1 MSSPRATLASTH
13 IPAIDGLRAVAV
25 FAVLL
30 YHLGVKWLPGGF
42 LGVDLFFVISGYVIT
57 RVILDSI
64 QSANGLDLREFYYGR
79 VRRLYPGLLLL
90 IMVTTVLAATI
101 APDAIRRIVQDVPYV
116 LTGTN
121 NWHLV
126 AIHQDYFQTVGRAP
140 MLQHTWSLAVEAQ
153 FYLIWPITLVAIWKR
168 YGKGRIARVALAI
181 AMISGAALFAF
192 SLQLDNATAGRISHI
207 YFGSDTHSLGLFL
220 GAALGVS
227 WIPQNLTGAISKRA
241 QDFIDGIGMFGLFGI
256 LCTFLFI
263 SESNATLYRL
273 AFPLAGI
280 FGCATLISIV
290 HPASRFAPILS
301 TRPLLWIGQ
310 RSYGIYLW
318 HWVIFQV
325 TRPSIDLAGSEIALD
340 LARTL
345 LVLICADI
353 SLRYIEI
360 PIRRG
365 TVQNWLRGM
374 KYRRKIMRRR
384 QRIFVATC
392 LSLAI
397 AITSGATATAWYRD
411 THTTIVAKNE
421 LTLVPSQ
428 INTAKAGLWVTG
440 DSVILGIRSKLAK
453 TQDIA
458 LINARIGR
466 QLPELI
472 DAVKTDQPMVA
483 HATVVLDVGNNNRIT
498 KEDMTNLMELLKNQ
512 PKIVLVNTAVPR
524 LWRDDNNRIIREVIA
539 NYPQTTLVDWSA
551 ISAKHPEFFAPDGV
565 HLIDAGSDVYVAAIL
580 DALNK

>member
-1 MSSPRATLASTH
+1 MSSPRATLASTY

-30 YHLGVKWLPGGF
+30 YHLGVNWLPGGF

-90 IMVTTVLAATI
+90 IMITTVLAATI

-192 SLQLDNATAGRISHI
+192 SLQLDNATVGRISHI

-374 KYRRKIMRRR
+374 KYRTKIMRRR

-392 LSLAI
+392 LTLAI

-428 INTAKAGLWVTG
+428 INTAKTGLWVTG

-472 DAVKTDQPMVA
+472 DAVKTDQTMVA

-498 KEDMTNLMELLKNQ
+498 KEDMTTLMELLKNQ

-539 NYPQTTLVDWSA
+539 NYPQTTLVDWSG
-551 ISAKHPEFFAPDGV
+551 ISANHPEFFAPDGV

>member
-263 SESNATLYRL
+263 SETNATLYRL

-539 NYPQTTLVDWSA
+539 NYPQTTLVDWSG
-551 ISAKHPEFFAPDGV
+551 ISANHPEFFAPDGV